1 MQLREKP
8 GINVGATK
16 DIHPGDYPYFTEPDR
31 KRMEEKRLQE
41 QSKRQAMQNIFLQ
54 QMEEEGEMLQ
64 AHEDRGA
71 AMGERELAEIRDL
84 RMTLA
89 KEAQQLSETLI
100 QELMETQTPY
110 SQVSERIRILF
121 TSEGRRL

>member
-1 MQLREKP
+1 
-8 GINVGATK
+8 
-16 DIHPGDYPYFTEPDR
+16 
-31 KRMEEKRLQE
+31 MEEKRLQE